1 MRILIDTREQLP
13 LDFARYEVDVER
25 ATLATAD
32 YSLQGLETIVGVER
46 KSESDLLGSLT
57 QGRDRFERELARLRS
72 YQLRAVV
79 CETSWL
85 RLAHGEYRSRM
96 SPHACLQSIIGL
108 SLRYEIP
115 FLLVET
121 RESAAYTVFHLFRHF
136 LKQRT
141 EELQALLKNQ
151 PAA

>member
-1 MRILIDTREQLP
+1 MQILIDTREQRP
-13 LDFARYEVDVER
+13 LDFARYEADVER

-32 YSLQGLETIVGVER
+32 YSLQGLETIVGIER

-85 RLAHGEYRSRM
+85 LLARGEYRSRM
-96 SPHACLQSIIGL
+96 PPHACLQSIIGL
-108 SLRYEIP
+108 SLRYETP

-121 RESAAYTVFHLFRHF
+121 QEAAAYTVFHLFRHF

-141 EELQALLKNQ
+141 EELQALLQNQ

>member
-57 QGRDRFERELARLRS
+57 QGRDRFERAGPPAFLPAPGR
-72 YQLRAVV
+72 
-79 CETSWL
+79 
-85 RLAHGEYRSRM
+85 
-96 SPHACLQSIIGL
+96 CL
-108 SLRYEIP
+108 
-115 FLLVET
+115 
-121 RESAAYTVFHLFRHF
+121 
-136 LKQRT
+136 
-141 EELQALLKNQ
+141 
-151 PAA
+151 